1 MASLSWVCSALEAGD
16 VAHGAL
22 VQKAREEPLVV
33 FACAFEGVGAA
44 LTDVDGAVHIPALSR
59 VLAAVVEHLKRNAL
73 SAVPSSPGALDVLYA
88 LLMPP
93 LLLLHDNSQ
102 APALPITS
110 QDLPQRDA
118 STTAVAGG
126 GGGGGG
132 GSTDSVFASSAIPG
146 LSIRTTNTV
155 CGCFLNHL
163 AAACEDWATFNT
175 ILDLVITQLPARH
188 RSLLLPQLWS
198 VVSLPAPQDPAAH
211 HAASAANAAVSASET
226 MQISSR
232 AATFSLKTLLP
243 RGAVREGLARAVAAL
258 PLREDSFDVV
268 VNTLAAHAKSPAA
281 SPARKASARP
291 SRLRLTSHTADSS
304 RTDISS
310 CGALLCEVLQQHM
323 EAGRSPSP
331 QIARQLLRLL
341 SATVPASSHQYK
353 WCFQEVW
360 GKRRFTFHPA
370 HVWV

>member
-1 MASLSWVCSALEAGD
+1 MHACVCVCLCTCVCVCESFCVCGSACSEAVDCAKELHRCSSMCVHMSVCVFLYYPCLCVSLSSSPPPLSLSPARLQLQRIRAGLLEA
-16 VAHGAL
+16 
-22 VQKAREEPLVV
+22 
-33 FACAFEGVGAA
+33 
-44 LTDVDGAVHIPALSR
+44 VD
-59 VLAAVVEHLKRNAL
+59 LAP
-73 SAVPSSPGALDVLYA
+73 PS
-88 LLMPP
+88 
-93 LLLLHDNSQ
+93 
-102 APALPITS
+102 
-110 QDLPQRDA
+110 
-118 STTAVAGG
+118 
-126 GGGGGG
+126 
-132 GSTDSVFASSAIPG
+132 
-146 LSIRTTNTV
+146 
-155 CGCFLNHL
+155 
-163 AAACEDWATFNT
+163 
-175 ILDLVITQLPARH
+175 
-188 RSLLLPQLWS
+188 
-198 VVSLPAPQDPAAH
+198 
-211 HAASAANAAVSASET
+211 
-226 MQISSR
+226 QISSR